1 MEQIVLAAE
10 AHWLRL
16 ECGLVGAMVG
26 GVAGAQRRRCAH
38 GALRSSFSCAANQLS
53 ARLLIRCDV
62 GPAATAAHLPCRP
75 PPPLPTHRR
84 AAAAGFKQQNA
95 VHGLPL
101 QLGEEEITLALE
113 KGVGCLC
120 VVCFVSF
127 SVGLSAAWA

>member
-1 MEQIVLAAE
+1 MEQTVLAAE

-26 GVAGAQRRRCAH
+26 GVAGAQRRRCAY
-38 GALRSSFSCAANQLS
+38 GTLCTSFSCASNQLS
-53 ARLLIRCDV
+53 ARLLRRCNV
-62 GPAATAAHLPCRP
+62 GPAATAVYLLCRP
-75 PPPLPTHRR
+75 PLLLRSQHG

-113 KGVGCLC
+113 KGVPGIC